1 MSNKTNFTI
10 TSSVQKL
17 QDDLHMLG
25 MKIKEHE
32 ENIKF
37 LQTQK
42 IKLDDSILDLQGI
55 IIFLFSIDVTNVN
68 QIHLS
73 K

>member
-1 MSNKTNFTI
+1 M
-10 TSSVQKL
+10 QKL

>member
-1 MSNKTNFTI
+1 VSNKTNFTI